1 MKRLYIYCPM
11 LFWKFCLFSETTR
24 TQKAERWMN
33 LAFVVC
39 KAHPQGS
46 VPSAFSYMIL
56 AK

>member
-39 KAHPQGS
+39 KAHPQCS

-56 AK
+56 AE